1 MKIGHYGSACD
12 TSGLN
17 KSSVFVKPQM
27 IFPKNAVYFESG
39 DIVSDCLS

>member
-27 IFPKNAVYFESG
+27 IFPKTQCISSQG
-39 DIVSDCLS
+39 TLCLIV